1 MHLIEND
8 LKLEKICR
16 SIEKAT
22 NQIQD
27 LRDFDLNIVL
37 LDSFENL
44 KEAPLKGIIKSP
56 AAYQCSE
63 RRVLVNSTHFF
74 CLEMSIQA
82 ATIMHEIAHAYLRL
96 IDPGLMEREF
106 RNIEE
111 ELIAD
116 YLVCCWGF
124 EEQIIAER
132 TLSYG
137 EEYSGALR
145 LWRDRE
151 KFLDAI
157 DRASTKIRIGNN

>member
-8 LKLEKICR
+8 LRLEKICR

-27 LRDFDLNIVL
+27 LRVFDLNIVL
-37 LDSFENL
+37 LGSFENL
-44 KEAPLKGIIKSP
+44 NKASLKSI
-56 AAYQCSE
+56 AVYQCSE
-63 RRVLVNSTHFF
+63 KRILVNSMYFLN
-74 CLEMSIQA
+74 LEMPIQA
-82 ATIMHEIAHAYLRL
+82 ATIMHEVAHAYLRL

-151 KFLDAI
+151 KFLEAI
-157 DRASTKIRIGNN
+157 TKAYIKKLIGNN